1 MATATS
7 SALPLNTNTGR
18 SVVTLTSYAGPITWT
33 TAPVSGDQ
41 IEFPDA
47 ITVGVDGQ
55 ISGAAGTYTVRHIVA
70 TTGTTQAVSYV
81 LSAGNNASVGIELV
95 TDNVDSLNYVT
106 LTSYSGPIT
115 FPTTPVAGDQIVFP
129 IGVTIDETG
138 AVTAPTAT
146 YTVYH
151 IAASTGVF
159 EAVSYA
165 HSAGAN
171 TAPVFSTLPDV
182 VANIGD
188 VASISVAAF
197 DPDTGDVLTYSH
209 DVLPGGLSRTGDS
222 VTGTYTTEETV
233 LTTFGVQDDSGD
245 TGNDSDSAQ
254 VLFSVAR
261 AGYTITTLAVNYAGL
276 NPDSPLVAAITDS
289 DLTVGDQVDYPQT
302 QTDQGGD
309 TRTLTF
315 ADDGLLTAAG
325 GTRSLFID
333 DVYIRDSSNSY
344 TRVGPFDITLVGT
357 GPVLTAALTVVSS
370 SETTS
375 GGQLN
380 FTADE
385 SGNYRLIVVTSG
397 FGTPTADQVFAG
409 LGPDGNAP
417 LFDSGLTAQT
427 ATVSETVTVTGL
439 PTAGAGYWCF
449 LALEDQYGGLTLAGP
464 TTLSTLAVGQPPVW
478 AAIPNQAWSEGTAV
492 SLDFRTYATDA
503 VSFSISGLPV
513 GTGLTLNPTT
523 GVLSGTPNQ
532 IDASGVPGSTTTYT
546 LIATATNATGSS
558 NQSFLAGVYRLN
570 PPTNTGVIAAQSWKE
585 TIAVNL
591 SLSSFISGATSYQI
605 EYDNSG
611 TFEDATAS
619 LTGYGITFNS
629 STGQISGA
637 PNAFMPLDS
646 PIDYRVRGVNADGD
660 GDWLA
665 FTASIAALAPPV
677 FSGPIPAQSLS
688 QGTAFSFDLGVYFSN
703 FDSISGSGL
712 PVGTGLT
719 LSSLGVLSGTPL
731 AVDVSAS
738 PITLTLTATNT
749 DGTAQGTV
757 TLNVAAASLPIL
769 IASFPD
775 LSYSIGSAVNINFDS
790 YITNA
795 SSYTVSGLPSGTGTT
810 ILSNGLGGTWAQE
823 DSDASPYVIVVTGI
837 NDNGQVQDAFQLS
850 SLAAPSPIV
859 RIYDPYAEIDKFHGD
874 KFRARVKAGGSNWT
888 QIQLY
893 NDGSPHLLNNY
904 TELRVQ
910 FSDGTNTYTGSS
922 LTSPEFFDVS
932 PGEGKFNVRLGRFN
946 VPAGIYLTDVYYF
959 DLEHSN
965 GVLFTDDRNFVVTV
979 L

>member
-33 TAPVSGDQ
+33 ATPVSGDQ
-41 IEFPDA
+41 IEYPDA

-70 TTGTTQAVSYV
+70 TTGATQAVSYV

-115 FPTTPVAGDQIVFP
+115 FPTAPVAGDQIVFP

-151 IAASTGVF
+151 IVASTGVF

-188 VASISVAAF
+188 VASISIAAF

-222 VTGTYTTEETV
+222 VTGTYTTEQTV

-315 ADDGLLTAAG
+315 ADDGLLTADG

-380 FTADE
+380 FTSDE

-464 TTLSTLAVGQPPVW
+464 TTLSTLSVGLPPTW
-478 AAIPNQAWSEGTAV
+478 SAIPNQSWTEGSAV
-492 SLDFRTYATDA
+492 SLDFRNYATDA
-503 VSFSISGLPV
+503 VSFSIAGLPV

-532 IDASGVPGSTTTYT
+532 IDAPGAPGSTTNYT
-546 LIATATNATGSS
+546 PIVTAVNATGST
-558 NQSFLAGVYRLN
+558 NQSFLAGVYRLDL
-570 PPTNTGVIAAQSWKE
+570 PA
-585 TIAVNL
+585 
-591 SLSSFISGATSYQI
+591 
-605 EYDNSG
+605 
-611 TFEDATAS
+611 
-619 LTGYGITFNS
+619 NS
-629 STGQISGA
+629 STI
-637 PNAFMPLDS
+637 PNLDW
-646 PIDYRVRGVNADGD
+646 REN
-660 GDWLA
+660 
-665 FTASIAALAPPV
+665 IAVSVGL
-677 FSGPIPAQSLS
+677 
-688 QGTAFSFDLGVYFSN
+688 GT
-703 FDSISGSGL
+703 
-712 PVGTGLT
+712 
-719 LSSLGVLSGTPL
+719 
-731 AVDVSAS
+731 
-738 PITLTLTATNT
+738 
-749 DGTAQGTV
+749 
-757 TLNVAAASLPIL
+757 
-769 IASFPD
+769 
-775 LSYSIGSAVNINFDS
+775 

-795 SSYTVSGLPSGTGTT
+795 TSYELQIDSSGFTDATAIFATYGLTFNSTTGAITGTPNATAVAASPLSMRARGTNADGSADWQTFSIAVEADTGIVPFMGSDTSVSVSSGVVLVGTFAAVSGELPITYSLSGVDSAFFSIDQNAVVTFISAPDFDAPLDSDSNNIYDITVTGTNAFGT
-810 ILSNGLGGTWAQE
+810 DSINVSVQIASLVDPTFWQRSVPLSRVIDTTEYIEKDKDDNANFWLNYSEVVEGREVTGVQVDPGATLSNIVISGQGVNDAVATDSSGIQYPANSLYGVKITGGVSGETYNAVMRFTFESGEIE
-823 DSDASPYVIVVTGI
+823 DHTQTI
-837 NDNGQVQDAFQLS
+837 
-850 SLAAPSPIV
+850 
-859 RIYDPYAEIDKFHGD
+859 EI
-874 KFRARVKAGGSNWT
+874 
-888 QIQLY
+888 
-893 NDGSPHLLNNY
+893 
-904 TELRVQ
+904 
-910 FSDGTNTYTGSS
+910 
-922 LTSPEFFDVS
+922 
-932 PGEGKFNVRLGRFN
+932 
-946 VPAGIYLTDVYYF
+946 
-959 DLEHSN
+959 LE
-965 GVLFTDDRNFVVTV
+965 R
-979 L
+979 

>member
-33 TAPVSGDQ
+33 TTPVAGDQ
-41 IEFPDA
+41 IEYPDA

-55 ISGAAGTYTVRHIVA
+55 ISGSAGTYTVRHILA
-70 TTGTTQAVSYV
+70 TTGATQAVSYA
-81 LSAGNNASVGIELV
+81 LSAGNNASVAIELV

-106 LTSYSGPIT
+106 LTSYSGPIA
-115 FPTTPVAGDQIVFP
+115 FATTPVAGDQIVFP

-151 IAASTGVF
+151 IVASTGVF

-182 VANIGD
+182 IANVGD
-188 VASISVAAF
+188 VASISIAAF

-222 VTGTYTTEETV
+222 VTGTYTTEQTV

-261 AGYTITTLAVNYAGL
+261 AGYTITTLAVDYAGL

-315 ADDGLLTAAG
+315 DDDGLLTASG

-357 GPVLTAALTVVSS
+357 GPILTAALTVVSS

-375 GGQLN
+375 GGQLS

-385 SGNYRLIVVTSG
+385 SGDYRLIVVTSG
-397 FGTPTADQVFAG
+397 FGTPTAAQVFAG

-449 LALEDQYGGLTLAGP
+449 LALEDQYGGLTLSGP
-464 TTLSTLAVGQPPVW
+464 TTLSTLSVGLPPTW
-478 AAIPNQAWSEGTAV
+478 SAIPNQSCVEGTAV
-492 SLDFRTYATDA
+492 SLDFRNYATDA
-503 VSFSISGLPV
+503 VSFSIAGLPI

-532 IDASGVPGSTTTYT
+532 IDAPGAPGSTTNYT
-546 LIATATNATGSS
+546 PIVTAVNATGST
-558 NQSFLAGVYRLN
+558 NQSFLAGVYRLDLPAN
-570 PPTNTGVIAAQSWKE
+570 SATIPNLDWRE
-585 TIAVNL
+585 NIAVSVGLGTYITNATNYEL
-591 SLSSFISGATSYQI
+591 QIDSLGFT
-605 EYDNSG
+605 
-611 TFEDATAS
+611 DATAI
-619 LTGYGITFNS
+619 LATYGITFNS
-629 STGQISGA
+629 TTGAITGTPNATAVAASPLSMSARGTNADGSSDWQTFSIAVEADAGIVPFMGSDTSVSVSSGA
-637 PNAFMPLDS
+637 ILVGTFAAVSGQLPINYSLSGADSSFFSIDQNAVVTFISAPDFDTPLDS
-646 PIDYRVRGVNADGD
+646 DSNNIYDITVTGTNDFGADSINVSVQIASLVDPTFWQRSVALSRVIDNTEFIEKDKDDNANFWLNYSEVVEGREITGVQVDPGATLSDIVISGQGVNDEIVTDASGVQYPANSLY
-660 GDWLA
+660 GVKITGGVSGETYNA
-665 FTASIAALAPPV
+665 VMRFT
-677 FSGPIPAQSLS
+677 
-688 QGTAFSFDLGVYFSN
+688 
-703 FDSISGSGL
+703 FDSGEIEDH
-712 PVGTGLT
+712 T
-719 LSSLGVLSGTPL
+719 
-731 AVDVSAS
+731 
-738 PITLTLTATNT
+738 
-749 DGTAQGTV
+749 Q
-757 TLNVAAASLPIL
+757 
-769 IASFPD
+769 
-775 LSYSIGSAVNINFDS
+775 
-790 YITNA
+790 
-795 SSYTVSGLPSGTGTT
+795 T
-810 ILSNGLGGTWAQE
+810 I
-823 DSDASPYVIVVTGI
+823 
-837 NDNGQVQDAFQLS
+837 
-850 SLAAPSPIV
+850 
-859 RIYDPYAEIDKFHGD
+859 EIFE
-874 KFRARVKAGGSNWT
+874 R
-888 QIQLY
+888 
-893 NDGSPHLLNNY
+893 
-904 TELRVQ
+904 
-910 FSDGTNTYTGSS
+910 
-922 LTSPEFFDVS
+922 
-932 PGEGKFNVRLGRFN
+932 
-946 VPAGIYLTDVYYF
+946 
-959 DLEHSN
+959 
-965 GVLFTDDRNFVVTV
+965 
-979 L
+979 